1 LRRLR
6 GRAGAPRYTDR
17 RVPAPTSQSQRWL
30 TLGVTLGVSAL
41 AHLLLWPISEVVIG
55 GGKGGKR
62 MPAAGGA
69 MEVSLLD
76 PDEDPDDPDEV
87 LERKLAEGEG
97 KLVQL
102 DRVPDERPPEED
114 TEHIS
119 EFDSRVAH
127 ETRAPNQ
134 RPQPGSASTA
144 GDRPDGRR
152 GQSDTARPSESN
164 ARAQAL
170 ALLPGA
176 NDGSADSDAT
186 DDNPVGTTSDLPR
199 AGGKPASLSPSG
211 SPGTREALRKSLGE
225 PGSFDDLDDKI
236 EEGDETV
243 LNSKRWKYASFFNR
257 VRSSVS
263 NHWRPEVVHAARDP
277 DGSVF
282 GTKTR
287 KTKLIIKLNS
297 DGSLHGIELEG
308 ESGVDYLDE
317 EAIRAVRTAAPF
329 ANPPPGL
336 VDRKTGRIEFG
347 FAFIFEI
354 HGGTKIFRYRR

>member
-1 LRRLR
+1 M
-6 GRAGAPRYTDR
+6 
-17 RVPAPTSQSQRWL
+17 PAQTSQRQRWL

-41 AHLLLWPISEVVIG
+41 AHLLIWPISAAVIG
-55 GGKGGKR
+55 AGSNDKR
-62 MPAAGGA
+62 MPSAAGA
-69 MEVSLLD
+69 MEVSLVD
-76 PDEDPDDPDEV
+76 PEPDPDDPDEV
-87 LERKLAEGEG
+87 LEREIADGAR

-114 TEHIS
+114 TEHVS
-119 EFDSRVAH
+119 EFDSRTGR
-127 ETRAPNQ
+127 ETRAPTQ
-134 RPQPGSASTA
+134 RPQSGATSMT

-152 GQSDTARPSESN
+152 GQSPESSPSDAN
-164 ARAQAL
+164 DRAQAL
-170 ALLPGA
+170 ALLPST
-176 NDGSADSDAT
+176 NDGSATSDST
-186 DDNPVGTTSDLPR
+186 DDNPLGTTSDLPR
-199 AGGKPASLSPSG
+199 LGGKAASLSPAG
-211 SPGTREALRKSLGE
+211 SPGTKKALMKSLGQ

-236 EEGDETV
+236 DEGDETV

-263 NHWRPEVVHAARDP
+263 NHWHPEVVHQARDP

-354 HGGTKIFRYRR
+354 HGGMKIFRYRR

>member
-1 LRRLR
+1 
-6 GRAGAPRYTDR
+6 
-17 RVPAPTSQSQRWL
+17 VPAPSSQRQRWL

-41 AHLLLWPISEVVIG
+41 AHLLVWPISEMVIG
-55 GGKGGKR
+55 GRSKNNS

-76 PDEDPDDPDEV
+76 PDEDPNDPDERI
-87 LERKLAEGEG
+87 ERKLETGES

-102 DRVPDERPPEED
+102 DRVPDERPPEEE
-114 TEHIS
+114 TQHVS

-134 RPQPGSASTA
+134 RPQPGSASMS
-144 GDRPDGRR
+144 GDRPEGRR
-152 GQSDTARPSESN
+152 GQSDRSSPSDSN

-170 ALLPGA
+170 ALLPGTH
-176 NDGSADSDAT
+176 DGSADSDAT
-186 DDNPVGTTSDLPR
+186 DENPLGRTSELP
-199 AGGKPASLSPSG
+199 AMGGKPATLSPSG
-211 SPGTREALRKSLGE
+211 SPGTREALMKSLGE

-236 EEGDETV
+236 DEGDENIV
-243 LNSKRWKYASFFNR
+243 NSKRWKYASFFNR
-257 VRSSVS
+257 VRSSVAS
-263 NHWRPEVVHAARDP
+263 HWHPEVVHAARDP
-277 DGSVF
+277 DGSIF
-282 GTKTR
+282 GTRTR

-297 DGSLHGIELEG
+297 DGSLHGIELEA

-317 EAIRAVRTAAPF
+317 EAIRAVRSAAPF

-354 HGGTKIFRYRR
+354 HGGTRIFRYRR